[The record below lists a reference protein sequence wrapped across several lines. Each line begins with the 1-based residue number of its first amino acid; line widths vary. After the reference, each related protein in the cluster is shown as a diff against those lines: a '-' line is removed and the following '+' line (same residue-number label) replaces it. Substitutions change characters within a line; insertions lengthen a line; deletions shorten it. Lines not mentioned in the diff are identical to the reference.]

1 MGDDGGCWRRLGLG
15 LGSGFVVGHVAL
27 AAQSRGAQRLACTQ
41 LVMSLFR
48 TKGGK
53 TSALRMPCSAC
64 GRARP
69 VFCVRGRAR
78 PVFCV
83 SGVYALVTRDDQTP
97 YMGALGN
104 SAARLLCGGTR
115 TGSGMHTDPREQGRA
130 SVRLGRAVGSM
141 AGRAQKCKKCVKTAL
156 KRSKNPR
163 RDPTMVLGGPRLAAS
178 LRSAPR
184 LWGGGARGQP
194 DLRGRWRP
202 WGTMGDHG
210 GRTGMLETVGDARA
224 CRGHSTPAGS

>member
-1 MGDDGGCWRRLGLG
+1 
-15 LGSGFVVGHVAL
+15 
-27 AAQSRGAQRLACTQ
+27 
-41 LVMSLFR
+41 MSLFR

-64 GRARP
+64 
-69 VFCVRGRAR
+69 GRAR

-141 AGRAQKCKKCVKTAL
+141 AGTWAGRAQKCKKCVKNSPQKVKKSSA
-156 KRSKNPR
+156 RPNH
-163 RDPTMVLGGPRLAAS
+163 GAWWA
-178 LRSAPR
+178 APR
-184 LWGGGARGQP
+184 SLAPLGPPPLAGANVGSQP
-194 DLRGRWRP
+194 
-202 WGTMGDHG
+202 
-210 GRTGMLETVGDARA
+210 ARVQE
-224 CRGHSTPAGS
+224 GSINMSTTP

>member
-1 MGDDGGCWRRLGLG
+1 MIIRIIIYFVFYLYYVACIPGGEGW
-15 LGSGFVVGHVAL
+15 
-27 AAQSRGAQRLACTQ
+27 
-41 LVMSLFR
+41 
-48 TKGGK
+48 
-53 TSALRMPCSAC
+53 
-64 GRARP
+64 
-69 VFCVRGRAR
+69 

-141 AGRAQKCKKCVKTAL
+141 AGRAQKCKKCVKNSPQKVKKSSA
-156 KRSKNPR
+156 RPNH
-163 RDPTMVLGGPRLAAS
+163 GAWWA
-178 LRSAPR
+178 APR
-184 LWGGGARGQP
+184 SLAPLGPPPLAGGARGQP

-210 GRTGMLETVGDARA
+210 GPWGTNGDAGDGGGR
-224 CRGHSTPAGS
+224 